1 GGGGCQR
8 MVTGALGAAARQALV
23 TMSLHSVPA
32 ARGPVWRA
40 KESRV
45 SDEQQSDAVP
55 DPQGHFVKIPYD
67 WRRPTVA
74 RFRARWWN
82 PDDPRLFTPR
92 NFGRGFDFNLYWLAP
107 PPPCAAARSVAP
119 RRGHTQQGPCRS

>member
-1 GGGGCQR
+1 
-8 MVTGALGAAARQALV
+8 
-23 TMSLHSVPA
+23 MSLHSVAA

-40 KESRV
+40 KEASV

-82 PDDPRLFTPR
+82 PDDPRFFTPR
-92 NFGRGFDFNLYWLAP
+92 SFGWGFDFNLYWLAHP
-107 PPPCAAARSVAP
+107 LGYVAARSRARVGADSSVP
-119 RRGHTQQGPCRS
+119 AEAHASTGAEDSD